1 MKYKKNDEN
10 QVRDLSG
17 KEIVNV
23 FYSVEVL
30 LLLLTKVPTRPPDQ
44 HLTGREQKSL
54 KTKDIYDARD
64 QIGQKYGF

>member
-1 MKYKKNDEN
+1 MKYRNDEN
-10 QVRDLSG
+10 QVRDQSG

-54 KTKDIYDARD
+54 KTKDIYDTSD
-64 QIGQKYGF
+64 QIGQKCGF